1 VRSSGAPTWISDL
14 ATDPSFIRNRFGRPL
29 EAASAFAFPVLSRR
43 GVAAV
48 LEFFSA
54 EWAAPDERLLDVM
67 ADVGTQLGRVV
78 DRVDARRDVEAGK
91 QRLERIIETSGE
103 AFIGMGES
111 GLVTYWN
118 AAAERMFGL
127 SRAEALGRSLAE
139 TVVPPR
145 HREAH
150 RDGLARFLA
159 TGERRVLDQRIELR
173 SGRSS
178 VADDVMWR
186 RDGTSFPVEY
196 ACAPVIGD
204 TGIEGVIVTFTD
216 ISERREVERALRAAY
231 EHERATLAKLTEL
244 DEAKS
249 NFLATVSHELRT
261 PLTSLTGYLELLVEG
276 DVGEVTEGQRRVL
289 GTMSRNADRLR
300 ALIEDLLTV
309 SNIEARPLVLAPV
322 EIALSELIEQSAAVV
337 AEASERR
344 GHELRVE
351 VDPAIGTVRVDPVQF
366 RRVLTSLIDN
376 AIKCTPPGGRIEV
389 KATTTDGG
397 VRISVCD
404 NGIGIDP
411 GEVPR
416 LFTRFFR
423 TNAATQ
429 LAIQGAGLS
438 LAIARQIVDGHGG
451 SIAVDTSPGE
461 GATFTVSLPAS

>member
-1 VRSSGAPTWISDL
+1 
-14 ATDPSFIRNRFGRPL
+14 
-29 EAASAFAFPVLSRR
+29 
-43 GVAAV
+43 
-48 LEFFSA
+48 
-54 EWAAPDERLLDVM
+54 
-67 ADVGTQLGRVV
+67 
-78 DRVDARRDVEAGK
+78 
-91 QRLERIIETSGE
+91 
-103 AFIGMGES
+103 
-111 GLVTYWN
+111 
-118 AAAERMFGL
+118 
-127 SRAEALGRSLAE
+127 
-139 TVVPPR
+139 
-145 HREAH
+145 
-150 RDGLARFLA
+150 
-159 TGERRVLDQRIELR
+159 
-173 SGRSS
+173 
-178 VADDVMWR
+178 MWR

-309 SNIEARPLVLAPV
+309 SDIEARPLVLAPV

-351 VDPAIGTVRVDPVQF
+351 VDPAIRTVRVDPVQF